1 MKNIWIDEF
10 MGFLKIERGLSNNT
24 IEAYSHDL
32 ESYLDFLKKN
42 NIELEKTRSDNIIDF
57 LLELRH
63 QGLVTAS
70 ISRKMIA
77 IKVFHR
83 FLAKEGHVVND
94 PTTFLETP
102 KKEMWLPSVLSEG
115 EAEKILSLPDISKKS
130 GTRDKAILELMYAT
144 GMRISEVAGIHID
157 DINLK
162 ECYLRC
168 FGKGGKERLI
178 PISQKAKEAVEKYL
192 IIRQSKDQNL
202 FANLRKTK
210 ITRQGLWEIIKGY
223 VKKTGIT
230 RKITPHTFRHSFAT
244 HLLAGGAD
252 LRAVQEMLGHADIS
266 TTQMYLHLDRK
277 KIHESYKKFHPRA

>member
-1 MKNIWIDEF
+1 MKNKWIDEF
-10 MGFLKIERGLSNNT
+10 IGFLKIERGLSSNT
-24 IEAYSHDL
+24 LEAYSHDL

-42 NIELEKTRSDNIIDF
+42 NIEIEKAKSDTVIDF

-63 QGLVTAS
+63 KGNVTAS

-77 IKVFHR
+77 IKVFYR
-83 FLAKEGHVVND
+83 FLSKEGRVVND
-94 PTTFLETP
+94 PTVFLETP
-102 KKEMWLPSVLSEG
+102 RKEMWLPSVLSEN
-115 EAEKILSLPDISKKS
+115 EAEKIMSLPDTSTKS
-130 GTRDKAILELMYAT
+130 GIRDKAILELMYAT

-178 PISQKAKEAVEKYL
+178 PISRNAKEAVEKYL
-192 IIRQSKDQNL
+192 EIRQSKDQNL

-223 VKKTGIT
+223 VKKSGIS
-230 RKITPHTFRHSFAT
+230 RNITPHTFRHSFAT
-244 HLLAGGAD
+244 HLLEGGAD

-277 KIHESYKKFHPRA
+277 KVHESYKKFHPRA